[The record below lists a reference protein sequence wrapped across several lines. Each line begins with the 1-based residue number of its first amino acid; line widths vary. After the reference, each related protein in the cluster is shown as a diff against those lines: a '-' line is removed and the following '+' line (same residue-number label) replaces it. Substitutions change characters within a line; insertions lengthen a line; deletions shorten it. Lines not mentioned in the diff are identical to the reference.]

1 MMNSNYQSEKHRWRA
16 ANAGDPEAVERF
28 INELFDGYESP
39 PKRNESP
46 EFFAKAF
53 NLFPEGCIVQTERN
67 AVIGYGT
74 SYPWPLHDIPPPDNF
89 SVVLPKSPDCLFI
102 EKMSI
107 TEYGGISSY
116 IPGHSPTDTFVEMMV
131 EVALRQG
138 FGNLAIV
145 LAAHSHYSRFGK
157 QMARCGFEIATES
170 ALNEKL
176 KSYLWQAQYMA
187 RQLK

>member
-1 MMNSNYQSEKHRWRA
+1 MMNSNNQSEKHGWRA

-28 INELFDGYESP
+28 INERYDDYEFP
-39 PKRNESP
+39 PKRNEPP

-53 NLFPEGCIVQTERN
+53 NLFPEGCFVQTEHN

-74 SYPWPLHDIPPPDNF
+74 SYPWLLHNIPPPDDY

-102 EKMSI
+102 YEL
-107 TEYGGISSY
+107 TVCEHGVW
-116 IPGHSPTDTFVEMMV
+116 IPGHSAIDALVETMV

-138 FGNLAIV
+138 LGNLATV
-145 LAAHSHYSRFGK
+145 LPAHSHFRK
-157 QMARCGFEIATES
+157 WMARCGFEIATDR

-176 KSYLWQAQYMA
+176 KSYPWHGHAHYMT
-187 RQLK
+187 RKLK